1 MTKIT
6 LKSTF
11 LALFI
16 SILGNIN
23 CNAQV
28 GIGTVTPVGALD
40 VTSTNEGLLIP
51 RIALSATNVATVLT
65 PTISE
70 LVYNTFTSALGP
82 NQVAP
87 GYYYWDGSLWTPLLS
102 GSSTGWTISGN
113 TGTTAG
119 TNFIGTTDAI
129 DFVTKSNNT
138 ERLRVTSAGNV
149 GIGITNPISLL
160 EVGSSTSGATSA
172 VTTRTATS
180 VNAFTPATYADYNGG
195 VIQST
200 YPGGATGQNLN
211 ISATGANAGNWPSN
225 IAFHTRNNGGTN
237 TSEKMRIIH
246 NGNVGIGTATPV
258 AKLDVAAAVTTTNS
272 VVNATGS
279 INDYLQFNV
288 QNTSTGTQ
296 AQSGYSA
303 TADNGTATTG
313 FAWIGINNSA
323 FNFPTAY
330 NIGGAN
336 DVSYVGSGQDMY
348 IANANNT
355 KSIIFSTG
363 RATTPFFNERMRLTN
378 SGNLGIGNTTPNAP
392 LQFANTTVNR
402 KIVLWEDFNNDHQ
415 FFGLG
420 INSNILRYQ
429 VSGTGNNHVFY
440 AATSATT
447 SNELMR
453 IQGNGF
459 VGIGNSPITKLDLS
473 GIKSTG
479 AGTGTGAAND
489 AATQVIIPGGSSGT
503 ARFNDW
509 PAGWGGGLSTYD
521 IVGASTFFGAYLTR
535 SDRNLKRD
543 IQSINDKLIS
553 NFMKLRPVTYYMKEE
568 ITETKG
574 LQYGFIAQEV
584 RELFPSIVTQNS
596 DPNGIIGMNYQALI
610 APTIYAV
617 QNQVK
622 EMEILTQLTKQQ
634 NEKIKNL
641 ESKLS
646 YFENELKILKEL
658 LKKKTN

>member
-1 MTKIT
+1 MKRFTI
-6 LKSTF
+6 KSAF

-16 SILGNIN
+16 SVLGNSI

-28 GIGTVTPVGALD
+28 GIGTVTPSGSLD
-40 VTSTNEGLLIP
+40 ITSTNDGLLIP

-65 PTISE
+65 PTVSE

-87 GYYYWDGSLWTPLLS
+87 GYYYWNGTLWVPF
-102 GSSTGWTISGN
+102 STGNLSDWSLTGN
-113 TGTTAG
+113 TGTTPV
-119 TNFIGTTDAI
+119 TNFIGTTDAV
-129 DFVTKSNNT
+129 DLVTKTNNA
-138 ERLRVTSAGNV
+138 ERMRITAAGNV
-149 GIGITNPISLL
+149 GLGITNPTGRLHLYEPTGTTLSSTAGTLVLEHGNSGGQSSILFPSNVNKGSDYGYIKYSDDGSGNGSTNENSLL
-160 EVGSSTSGATSA
+160 EI
-172 VTTRTATS
+172 
-180 VNAFTPATYADYNGG
+180 G
-195 VIQST
+195 V
-200 YPGGATGQNLN
+200 QNDVV
-211 ISATGANAGNWPSN
+211 
-225 IAFHTRNNGGTN
+225 GGTFQDDIALMP
-237 TSEKMRIIH
+237 S
-246 NGNVGIGTATPV
+246 GNLGIGTTAPV
-258 AKLDVAAAVTTTNS
+258 AKLDIAATVTTTNS
-272 VVNATGS
+272 IVNATGS

-288 QNTSTGTQ
+288 QNTSAGIQ

-303 TADNGTATTG
+303 TANNGTATTG

-330 NIGGAN
+330 NIGVAN
-336 DVSYVGSGQDMY
+336 DVSYVGSGQDMH

-378 SGNLGIGNTTPNAP
+378 SGNLGIGTSTPNAP
-392 LQFANTTVNR
+392 LQFPNTIVNR

-429 VSGTGNNHVFY
+429 VSTTTNNHVFY

-453 IQGNGF
+453 VQGNGF
-459 VGIGNSPITKLDLS
+459 VGIGNSPITKLDLT
-473 GIKSTG
+473 GIKSSG
-479 AGTGTGAAND
+479 AGVGTGVGND
-489 AATQVIIPGGSSGT
+489 APTQAIITGGSNGT
-503 ARFNDW
+503 SRFNDW
-509 PAGWGGGLSTYD
+509 PSGWGGGLSTYD
-521 IVGASTFFGAYLTR
+521 IVGASTFFNTYVTR

-543 IQSINDKLIS
+543 IKSIDDKLLT
-553 NFMKLRPVTYYMKEE
+553 NFMQLRPVTYYMKEE
-568 ITETKG
+568 LTETKG
-574 LQYGFIAQEV
+574 LHYGFIAQEV
-584 RELFPSIVTQNS
+584 RELFPSIVTQTS

-622 EMEILTQLTKQQ
+622 EIEILTQITKQQ
-634 NEKIKNL
+634 NIEIKDL

-646 YFENELKILKEL
+646 YFENELKTLKEL
-658 LKKKTN
+658 LKK

>member
-11 LALFI
+11 LTLFI
-16 SILGNIN
+16 SVLGNIN

-51 RIALSATNVATVLT
+51 RIALSATNVATILT

-82 NQVAP
+82 NQVTP
-87 GYYYWDGSLWTPLLS
+87 GYYYWNGSLWTPLLS

-113 TGTTAG
+113 TGTTAA

-129 DFVTKSNNT
+129 DFVTRTNNT
-138 ERLRVTSAGNV
+138 EKIRLTSSGN
-149 GIGITNPISLL
+149 L
-160 EVGSSTSGATSA
+160 
-172 VTTRTATS
+172 
-180 VNAFTPATYADYNGG
+180 
-195 VIQST
+195 
-200 YPGGATGQNLN
+200 
-211 ISATGANAGNWPSN
+211 
-225 IAFHTRNNGGTN
+225 
-237 TSEKMRIIH
+237 
-246 NGNVGIGTATPV
+246 GIGTAAPA
-258 AKLDVAAAVTTTNS
+258 AKLDVAAGVTTTNS
-272 VVNATGS
+272 IVNATGS

-336 DVSYVGSGQDMY
+336 DVSYVGSGQDMH

-415 FFGLG
+415 FFGFG
-420 INSNILRYQ
+420 INNNILRYQ

-440 AATSATT
+440 AATSSTT

-479 AGTGTGAAND
+479 AGTGTGAGND
-489 AATQVIIPGGSSGT
+489 AATQVIIPAGSSGT

-521 IVGASTFFGAYLTR
+521 IVGASTFFNSYLTR

-543 IQSINDKLIS
+543 IQSIDDKLIS

-568 ITETKG
+568 IPETKG

-610 APTIYAV
+610 SPTIYAV
-617 QNQVK
+617 QNQIK

-646 YFENELKILKEL
+646 YFENELKLLKEL